1 MGSLYKALKEAN
13 AHIATI
19 RAKLGFLSIKK
30 ETTSQALTQEKVGWA
45 NAGLA
50 LAQEKEWRV
59 EELDKLAAMKEET
72 KAKLKKRALDT
83 AVEYAMCF

>member
-19 RAKLGFLSIKK
+19 KAKLGFLSIKK

-50 LAQEKEWRV
+50 LA
-59 EELDKLAAMKEET
+59 
-72 KAKLKKRALDT
+72 
-83 AVEYAMCF
+83 